1 MNAYELKN
9 KALAVLKKRRQDA
22 IADLNGRIDDLCK
35 NNEFND
41 AYFAE
46 RSAEVELEKA
56 KFFKKDLA
64 VFLRNLKTARQLTDS
79 VLAKLGKSRD
89 YLSVNYFCD
98 KCSDTGWF
106 NEKCCSCVEE
116 LQSRLAYGGRQ
127 SAPRFDFLQSAE
139 KDEDNKKI
147 IKKAQDWCENF
158 GKESSAKTN
167 FLILGH
173 SGVGKTFLTDC
184 IVNALR
190 QKKINAVYLTA
201 YNLNK
206 IFFDDFMS
214 AEKYLLDNLTRVEV
228 LAIDDLG
235 KEPIYNKVSLE
246 SLYCL
251 LNERLLN
258 GKSTVINT
266 NLDFKGLIARYG
278 EPIFSRIANK
288 QTTEM
293 LKIKGADKRLG

>member
-22 IADLNGRIDDLCK
+22 IANLNDRIDDLCK
-35 NNEFND
+35 NNEFNE

-46 RSAEVELEKA
+46 REAEVELEKA

-64 VFLRNLKTARQLTDS
+64 VFLRKLKTARQVTDL
-79 VLAKLGKSRD
+79 VLAKLGKTRE
-89 YLSVNYFCD
+89 YLSVSYFCD
-98 KCSDTGWF
+98 KCSDTGLI
-106 NEKCCSCVEE
+106 NGKYCSCVEE
-116 LQSRLAYGGRQ
+116 LQTRLAYDGRQ
-127 SAPRFDFLQSAE
+127 STPRFDFSQSVE
-139 KDEDNKKI
+139 KDEGNKKV
-147 IKKAQDWCENF
+147 IKKAQEWCENF
-158 GKESSAKTN
+158 GKASNAKTN
-167 FLILGH
+167 FLISGH

-184 IVNALR
+184 MVNALR
-190 QKKINAVYLTA
+190 SQKINVVYLTA

-206 IFFDDFMS
+206 MFFDDFMS
-214 AEKYLLDNLTRVEV
+214 AEKYLLDNLTKVQV

-235 KEPIYNKVSLE
+235 KEPTYNKVSLE

-266 NLDFKGLIARYG
+266 NLDFKGLIDRYG

-288 QTTEM
+288 QTTTVVE
-293 LKIKGADKRLG
+293 IKGADKRLS